1 MVMYNNELETKKIKF
16 EPRKKLNH
24 NTYIV
29 HYSARSKTLHT
40 EKIILYHDKGLG
52 ATAKNI
58 NVTFYG
64 KKVH

>member
-1 MVMYNNELETKKIKF
+1 MSLTQRKIKF
-16 EPRKKLNH
+16 EPRKKLSH

-29 HYSARSKTLHT
+29 HYSAVFKTLHI
-40 EKIILYHDKGLG
+40 EKIILYHDNGLG
-52 ATAKNI
+52 ARAKII

>member
-1 MVMYNNELETKKIKF
+1 MSLKQRKIKF
-16 EPRKKLNH
+16 EPRKKLSH

-29 HYSARSKTLHT
+29 HYSAWFKTLHI
-40 EKIILYHDKGLG
+40 EKIILCHDKGLG
-52 ATAKNI
+52 ARAKII